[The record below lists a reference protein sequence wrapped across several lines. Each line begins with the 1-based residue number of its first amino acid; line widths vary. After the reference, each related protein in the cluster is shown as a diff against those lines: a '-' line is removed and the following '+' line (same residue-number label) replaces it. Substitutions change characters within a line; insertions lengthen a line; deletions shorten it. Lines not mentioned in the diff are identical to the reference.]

1 MYVYIKQISKYFI
14 LNTIILNIYVYIR
27 IYMYIEY
34 RINTKL
40 VNI

>member
-14 LNTIILNIYVYIR
+14 LNTIILSIYVYIR